1 MAFELPFSS
10 HGVWASI
17 LCSTA
22 CVFLCE
28 LVGVSNSVISLGF
41 LCVWSGAWPP
51 CRPAGTQTQLRCC
64 RKDRVCVML
73 PLYLTD
79 SHISLLLRS
88 ALLCS
93 LTLTSSP
100 VHQHTDK
107 FPVPPQRQ
115 RQDPRPRTWQD
126 PTPTAPCSTRPT
138 HPGTYRTPAQAPT
151 SSTPGPDLALTLLLI
166 LITYSTQTSRTP
178 ANCDPQTRHPDPASC
193 PDTEVPRCP
202 CQPWSLD
209 THSKFHKCSNNFH
222 TSKMTTI
229 VQESANPLG
238 IDV

>member
-1 MAFELPFSS
+1 M
-10 HGVWASI
+10 WASWCEQ
-17 LCSTA
+17 LCDIP
-22 CVFLCE
+22 
-28 LVGVSNSVISLGF
+28 GIS
-41 LCVWSGAWPP
+41 
-51 CRPAGTQTQLRCC
+51 
-64 RKDRVCVML
+64 VCVERGMTPMSPSGDPDTIAVLQEGQSLCYSSPL
-73 PLYLTD
+73 PDRQPYFTA
-79 SHISLLLRS
+79 

-107 FPVPPQRQ
+107 FLAPPQRQ
-115 RQDPRPRTWQD
+115 SHDHRPRTWQD

-151 SSTPGPDLALTLLLI
+151 SSTPGPDLALTLLFI

-193 PDTEVPRCP
+193 PDTKVPRCP